1 MLPILKWR
9 LTEQHGK
16 IPPSIAN
23 SAKHQFDYRE
33 KEEFHVEKKSA

>member
-1 MLPILKWR
+1 MG

-16 IPPSIAN
+16 IPASIAN

-33 KEEFHVEKKSA
+33 KEEFHVEKKVPKLYESY